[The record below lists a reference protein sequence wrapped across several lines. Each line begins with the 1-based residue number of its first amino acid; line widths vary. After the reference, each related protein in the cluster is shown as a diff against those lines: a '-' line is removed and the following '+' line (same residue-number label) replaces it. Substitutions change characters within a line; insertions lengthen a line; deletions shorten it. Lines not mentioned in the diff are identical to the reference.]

1 MHIWES
7 WLEVLRMLLGALN
20 LELGLGLGIAV
31 IAATLLLRV
40 ALLPVSWTTAYRN
53 AIRQKKMK
61 QLQPQLEE
69 LKSRLAGDKQ
79 AYARELLALHKS
91 QGLTLVD
98 GKALLGAFAQIP
110 VFMGMFHVLRG
121 VGDGRAFLWI
131 ANLARPDAILA
142 LIAGVTTALMVA
154 VNPDMPEQMKVLM
167 IVVPSILAVVSALH
181 FSSALA
187 LYWTTSNLFS
197 AGQTLLVHAVANR
210 RMRNRSLA
218 A

>member
-7 WLEVLRMLLGALN
+7 WLEVLRMMLGTLN
-20 LELGLGLGIAV
+20 LELGLGLGVAV
-31 IAATLLLRV
+31 IAATVLLRV
-40 ALLPVSWTTAYRN
+40 VLLPVSWTTAYRN
-53 AIRQKKMK
+53 AIRQKKLK
-61 QLQPQLEE
+61 QLQPRLEE

-98 GKALLGAFAQIP
+98 GKALLGSFAQIP

-121 VGDGRAFLWI
+121 IGDGRGFLWI

-142 LIAGVTTALMVA
+142 LIAGVTTTLMVA
-154 VNPDMPEQMKVLM
+154 VNPDMPEQMRMLM
-167 IVVPSILAVVSALH
+167 IVVPGILALLSALH

-197 AGQTLLVHAVANR
+197 AAQTLLVHAVANR
-210 RMRNRSLA
+210 REVVNR
-218 A
+218 